1 MRSIL
6 DSENPPPLA
15 ERLLGSEGKSRAPWL
30 IGLLAIA
37 LYAGTLRYRFVWD
50 DLALIVL
57 NQHIRRLADLP
68 TWLSMTAD
76 QLSFGAFSGNLYRPG
91 VMISFAVDFAVWGN
105 NPVGFHLTNVLLH
118 GLMAF
123 LVYRLVRAVLS
134 REDLAIAA
142 ALLFAVHPT
151 HVEAVTWIAARGD
164 LWVSVW
170 MTAAM
175 LLYHASLR
183 TQGYHR
189 AGLYAGAL
197 AAMAAGLAFKETA
210 AVLPAMF
217 LLLECLGPR
226 INASRGTA
234 SLGALARTVP
244 FWIMAVAHLAFLSR
258 PLQTYSTAPFS
269 PEVLL
274 HRLPGSLEI
283 FARYL
288 CLLLFPVHM
297 RPFYGL
303 HRVGSFFEPW
313 PMLGGVLFVGIVLL
327 GVVSWRRLP
336 GASFGVGWYLLS
348 IAPFL
353 DLMAISPRQMG
364 LADRYLYGPSVGIMI
379 LSVVLLDRAVSRLAG
394 RDSKRC
400 RPLVLG
406 MTTGLLVLICTAIT
420 AQYMPV
426 WKNNVNLYSRMIEDF
441 PASAG
446 PHANLGL
453 IYLDLGELDQGIAEL
468 ETAQRLNP
476 RWDRPQIPLAL
487 AYVTTGNPAA
497 GFQLFDKIAPA
508 AAQNHEYYALRG
520 RAHLQVHEP
529 KAAIGVARAGLQRF
543 PTSLRLH
550 FLLARAQEEDGDL
563 DEAARTF
570 RQVLALDP
578 NLALAYEGLGRIF
591 ASQGDYGA
599 AALAL
604 QRCREIEPDHLS
616 AIRLL
621 AQVREREGRAQDSLG
636 LWREAATLTQDPSDR
651 AEIERLVRRLQEA
664 SGARNDHP

>member
-1 MRSIL
+1 MHPDFL

-15 ERLLGSEGKSRAPWL
+15 ERMLGSEEKARTPWL

-37 LYAGTLRYRFVWD
+37 LYAGTLRYGFVWD

-68 TWLSMTAD
+68 TWISMTAD
-76 QLSFGAFSGNLYRPG
+76 QLSFGAFYGNLYRPG

-105 NPVGFHLTNVLLH
+105 NPLGFHLTNVLLY
-118 GLMAF
+118 GLMVF
-123 LVYRLVRAVLS
+123 LVYHLVRAILS

-170 MTAAM
+170 MATAM

-189 AGLYAGAL
+189 AGLYAGAM
-197 AAMAAGLAFKETA
+197 ATMAAGLAFKEA
-210 AVLPAMF
+210 AVVLPAMF

-244 FWIMAVAHLAFLSR
+244 FWIMAVAHLVFLSR
-258 PLQTYSTAPFS
+258 PLQTYDTAPFS

-274 HRLPGSLEI
+274 HRLPGSLET

-288 CLLLFPVHM
+288 FLLLFPVHM
-297 RPFYGL
+297 RPFYDL
-303 HRVGSFFEPW
+303 HRVDSFFEPW
-313 PMLGGVLFVGIVLL
+313 PMLGAILFVGIVLV
-327 GVVSWRRLP
+327 GVVSWRHLP
-336 GASFGVGWYLLS
+336 GASFGIGWYLLS

-394 RDSKRC
+394 RHSKR
-400 RPLVLG
+400 RRLLVLG
-406 MTTGLLVLICTAIT
+406 ITTGMLVLFCTAVT
-420 AQYMPV
+420 AQYMQV
-426 WKNNVNLYSRMIEDF
+426 WKNDVNLFSRMIEDF
-441 PASAG
+441 PASPM
-446 PHANLGL
+446 PHANLGMT
-453 IYLDLGELDQGIAEL
+453 YLYLAELDQAIPEL

-476 RWDRPQIPLAL
+476 REARPQISLAL

-508 AAQNHEYYALRG
+508 AAQYHEYYALRVQ
-520 RAHLQVHEP
+520 AHLLVHEP

-543 PTSLRLH
+543 PTSLHLH

-563 DEAARTF
+563 DEAAQTF
-570 RQVLALDP
+570 RQVLALEP
-578 NLALAYEGLGRIF
+578 NLAPAYEGLGRIF
-591 ASQGDYGA
+591 VTQGDYGA

-604 QRCREIEPDHLS
+604 QRCREIQPDRLS

-621 AQVREREGRAQDSLG
+621 AQVREREGRAQDSLD
-636 LWREAATLTQDPSDR
+636 LWREVATLTQDPSER
-651 AEIERLVRRLQEA
+651 AETERLIRRLQEA
-664 SGARNDHP
+664 SRMKSP

>member
-1 MRSIL
+1 
-6 DSENPPPLA
+6 
-15 ERLLGSEGKSRAPWL
+15 
-30 IGLLAIA
+30 
-37 LYAGTLRYRFVWD
+37 
-50 DLALIVL
+50 
-57 NQHIRRLADLP
+57 
-68 TWLSMTAD
+68 
-76 QLSFGAFSGNLYRPG
+76 
-91 VMISFAVDFAVWGN
+91 
-105 NPVGFHLTNVLLH
+105 
-118 GLMAF
+118 
-123 LVYRLVRAVLS
+123 
-134 REDLAIAA
+134 
-142 ALLFAVHPT
+142 
-151 HVEAVTWIAARGD
+151 
-164 LWVSVW
+164 
-170 MTAAM
+170 
-175 LLYHASLR
+175 
-183 TQGYHR
+183 
-189 AGLYAGAL
+189 
-197 AAMAAGLAFKETA
+197 
-210 AVLPAMF
+210 VLPAMF

-353 DLMAISPRQMG
+353 DLMAISRRQMG
-364 LADRYLYGPSVGIMI
+364 LADRYLYGPSVGFVI
-379 LSVVLLDRAVSRLAG
+379 LIVMLLDRAVSRLAE
-394 RDSKRC
+394 RYSKRC
-400 RPLVLG
+400 RLLVLG
-406 MTTGLLVLICTAIT
+406 MTTGVLVLFCTAVT
-420 AQYMPV
+420 AQYMQV
-426 WKNNVNLYSRMIEDF
+426 WKNNLNLFSRMIEDF
-441 PASAG
+441 PDSPM
-446 PHANLGL
+446 PHANLGMT
-453 IYLDLGELDQGIAEL
+453 YLYLAELGQAIPEL

-476 RWDRPQIPLAL
+476 REARPQISLAL

-550 FLLARAQEEDGDL
+550 FLLARAQEDDGDL
-563 DEAARTF
+563 DEAVRTF
-570 RQVLALDP
+570 RQVLALEP
-578 NLALAYEGLGRIF
+578 NLAPAYEGLGRIF
-591 ASQGDYGA
+591 ARQGDYGA

-604 QRCREIEPDHLS
+604 QHCREIEPDRLS